1 MAGTQSYFVLA
12 LFLNYMF
19 SVLTGCWETF
29 CWCFQVPVSRMY
41 RKRRYRLFRPRYDW
55 TMIRD
60 QVGETA
66 YGNAV
71 SSGKYLSGFAV
82 CRGVCLSR
90 AIGPSH
96 FHPWWSYIICLQYLE
111 IEVKNPRTHIE
122 NEKAQYTDYEIELKV
137 RTWFDFLLLE
147 GSILRVSSA
156 LYLRSEDSSF
166 SCTGLCN

>member
-19 SVLTGCWETF
+19 SVLTGRWETI

-71 SSGKYLSGFAV
+71 SSRKYLSGFAV
-82 CRGVCLSR
+82 CLGVGLSR

-96 FHPWWSYIICLQYLE
+96 YHPWWSYIICLQYLE

-137 RTWFDFLLLE
+137 RTWFDFVA
-147 GSILRVSSA
+147 GRVNFTGQFST
-156 LYLRSEDSSF
+156 LPQIRGLKFLVHRS
-166 SCTGLCN
+166 L